1 MEKKIPV
8 ILLNY
13 NTSADCRKC
22 VGFLQTQQGI
32 ELEIIIVDNCSQD
45 EDRAAIAQLCDECG
59 ATFLPV
65 SENKGYNAGNNVGLR
80 YAAEKGYQYAL
91 IANPD
96 MEFPQSDYL
105 AKLVAQAEEQSDVVV
120 WGTDIVTP
128 EGIHQNPI
136 MRDGDWRSSFG
147 WIRELLFRE
156 REKKEAYD
164 FIDRYDENHYCAK
177 VSGCCLLVGMDFI
190 KEIGYFD
197 EYPFLYCEEAIL
209 SRQVEQAGKRM
220 YYVAELQAVHRHI
233 ASAKGNP
240 IPRFR
245 HLLRSRLYYI
255 RQYGGDGWWG
265 RTLAILAMW
274 MYTSVMMM
282 VFRIR
287 KISLGK

>member
-1 MEKKIPV
+1 MKLPI
-8 ILLNY
+8 IILNY
-13 NTSADCRKC
+13 NSSADCRKC
-22 VGFLQTQQGI
+22 VGFLQAQRGI
-32 ELEIIIVDNCSQD
+32 ELEIVIVDNCSKP
-45 EDRAAIAQLCDECG
+45 EDKSAVAQLCDECG

-96 MEFPQSDYL
+96 MEFPQPDYL
-105 AKLVAQAEEQSDVVV
+105 AKMVAQAEEQPDVVV
-120 WGTDIVTP
+120 CGTDIVTP
-128 EGIHQNPI
+128 EGIHQNPM

-147 WIRELLFRE
+147 WIRELLFRKK
-156 REKKEAYD
+156 EKKEAYD

-177 VSGCCLLVGMDFI
+177 VSGCCLLVRMGFI

-209 SRQVEQAGKRM
+209 SRQVEQAGKRI
-220 YYVAELQAVHRHI
+220 YYIADLQSVHRHI

-245 HLLRSRLYYI
+245 NWRRSRLYFYRRYSGDSLVGVLLASLSMSIYMLLMEI
-255 RQYGGDGWWG
+255 RARLMGY
-265 RTLAILAMW
+265 
-274 MYTSVMMM
+274 
-282 VFRIR
+282 
-287 KISLGK
+287 K

>member
-1 MEKKIPV
+1 MKIQVPV

-13 NTSADCRKC
+13 NSSSDCRKC

-32 ELEIIIVDNCSQD
+32 ELEIVIVDNCSQD
-45 EDRAAIAQLCDECG
+45 EDRAAIVQLCDECG

-96 MEFPQSDYL
+96 MEFPQPDYL

-120 WGTDIVTP
+120 WGPDIVTP

-147 WIRELLFRE
+147 WIRELLFRK

-164 FIDRYDENHYCAK
+164 FIDRYDESHYCAK
-177 VSGCCLLVGMDFI
+177 VSGCCLLVRVAFI
-190 KEIGYFD
+190 QEIGYFD

-209 SRQVEQAGKRM
+209 SRQVELAGKQM
-220 YYVAELQAVHRHI
+220 YYAADAQAVHRHI

-240 IPRFR
+240 IPRFQQWR
-245 HLLRSRLYYI
+245 RSRLYYI
-255 RQYGGDGWWG
+255 RMYSGDGWLG
-265 RTLAILAMW
+265 RTLASLSMW
-274 MYTSVMMM
+274 MYTSVMLMILRM
-282 VFRIR
+282 
-287 KISLGK
+287 KKYL